1 MSLWSLSLEV
11 NPLYARAGEM
21 TKSDPIANSHPTRR
35 AGTTRIDNRDDAA
48 PCLRQMQAI

>member
-21 TKSDPIANSHPTRR
+21 TKSDPIANSHPTRQ